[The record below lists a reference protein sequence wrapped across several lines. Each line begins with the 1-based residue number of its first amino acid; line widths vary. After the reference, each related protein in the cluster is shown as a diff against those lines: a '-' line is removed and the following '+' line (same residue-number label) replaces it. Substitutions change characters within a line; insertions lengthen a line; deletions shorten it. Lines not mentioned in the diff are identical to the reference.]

1 MGNNLGREG
10 SQKWQSGAAI
20 TVSGSTDS
28 GSSSASSTA
37 PASPASHQEGDSST
51 QWKLFTDL
59 ETREESDLL
68 ELTSFL
74 NALHEYMP
82 SRDDERPENDLNVVV
97 SQLNISD
104 MYEGVHINHPL
115 TTQNA
120 IDLVD
125 GFKRHQ
131 PLHRDYVV
139 QILKATL
146 AMLQEKPNITYLSIA
161 PQPHITVIGDIHGQL
176 DDLLLIFRENGLP
189 SESNPYVF
197 NGDLVDRGPRSI
209 ECALIVFAF
218 ALVYP
223 DHVHINRGNHE
234 DRNINVSMGFM
245 KECLT
250 KYDAEVF
257 DLFGLV
263 FTYLPVATVMDN
275 RILIVHGG
283 VPRKHSL
290 KLAELD
296 IFVRNDYDV
305 CKYRQKTKVNA
316 EAFERNQILMDL
328 FWSDPHTA
336 DDWVENKRGAGINYG
351 ADHVYKFIKHNEIE
365 WIVRSH
371 ECVPQGY
378 LWPYGDQGMLVTLFS
393 ASNYCGVANN
403 MGCFMR
409 IPASRDEKP
418 SFIQYMAT
426 SSESDLVVTN
436 LEGLIDVVCT
446 HRSDLLARFQEKDVH
461 GTNHIEIPAWEHVMD
476 QVLQMKLNWPVVRP
490 LLTSV
495 EPDHT
500 INYVGF
506 LNRYQVRGL
515 GDSEDVAKET
525 RTKRQAIFNGMYRY
539 RKRLEALFQVF
550 DQDGNGTINLDEFK
564 AGIEILNQH
573 LPAGMKPFTHPE
585 ELMHALDFTHDNE
598 ININEFMECFRI
610 HANLTVQAK
619 WRRARTKLRALRAL
633 GVLHVV
639 STEAVITASD
649 LSLDEVEA
657 AP

>member
-1 MGNNLGREG
+1 
-10 SQKWQSGAAI
+10 
-20 TVSGSTDS
+20 
-28 GSSSASSTA
+28 
-37 PASPASHQEGDSST
+37 
-51 QWKLFTDL
+51 
-59 ETREESDLL
+59 
-68 ELTSFL
+68 
-74 NALHEYMP
+74 
-82 SRDDERPENDLNVVV
+82 
-97 SQLNISD
+97 
-104 MYEGVHINHPL
+104 
-115 TTQNA
+115 
-120 IDLVD
+120 
-125 GFKRHQ
+125 
-131 PLHRDYVV
+131 
-139 QILKATL
+139 
-146 AMLQEKPNITYLSIA
+146 
-161 PQPHITVIGDIHGQL
+161 
-176 DDLLLIFRENGLP
+176 
-189 SESNPYVF
+189 
-197 NGDLVDRGPRSI
+197 
-209 ECALIVFAF
+209 
-218 ALVYP
+218 
-223 DHVHINRGNHE
+223 
-234 DRNINVSMGFM
+234 MGFM

-263 FTYLPVATVMDN
+263 LTYLPVATVLDN

-290 KLAELD
+290 KLTKLD
-296 IFVRNDYDV
+296 GFVRNDYD
-305 CKYRQKTKVNA
+305 
-316 EAFERNQILMDL
+316 AFERNQILMDL

-393 ASNYCGVANN
+393 ASNYCCVANN

-436 LEGLIDVVCT
+436 LEGLIDVVCI
-446 HRSDLLARFQEKDVH
+446 HRSDLLARFQEKDVN

-476 QVLQMKLNWPVVRP
+476 EVLQMKLNWPLVRP

-515 GDSEDVAKET
+515 DDSEDIAKET
-525 RTKRQAIFNGMYRY
+525 RTKRQAIFNGIS
-539 RKRLEALFQVF
+539 LFQVF

-585 ELMHALDFTHDNE
+585 ELMRALDFTHDNE

-633 GVLHVV
+633 GVFHVV

-649 LSLDEVEA
+649 VGLDEVEA
-657 AP
+657 APEVDAVSEGEAAP